1 MPRAR
6 SSVIAQARLAGVAIT
21 LARATRST
29 AGAPGVALIAGS
41 LVLGDAALARMLGLA
56 GVPWRWTPQD
66 LMTDVTHK
74 TSLALSARLIVTR
87 RTHR

>member
-29 AGAPGVALIAGS
+29 AGALAVALIASS

-56 GVPWRWTPQD
+56 GVPWRWTPRD
-66 LMTDVTHK
+66 VVTDVTRE
-74 TSLALSARLIVTR
+74 TSLALFACWS
-87 RTHR
+87 